1 MRIAVCLNKYFPYGG
16 MQRDCYAIVK
26 EALARGYEVD
36 IYTMKWLG
44 NTPAEFQIN
53 IVPTR
58 GLTNHGRQWYFS
70 NYIKKVVSQG
80 NYDIILGFNRLQGLD
95 AFYAADVCYKELK
108 KNSKLI
114 NFLNPRYHITAKLE
128 KAVFGSGSATTSLF
142 IAERQQEDYLTHYQ
156 LPKSRYN
163 MLLPWIEVPDVL
175 PEKATVR
182 AQTRAEFNVS
192 EQELMVLL
200 VGSGFKIK
208 GLDRALHAIAALP
221 ARLRD
226 KVQFFVIGEDKHS
239 AYEKLAKKLHV
250 HKHVRFLD
258 GRLDVPRFMLSADVL
273 IHPAYAETAG
283 KVLLEA
289 LALGLPIL
297 VTEVCGFAK
306 YIKEADA
313 GIVLPMPFEQAAL
326 NQALCQALD
335 NSEQRETWQTNAIN
349 YVAVMQISDM
359 PKQTLDLLERIA
371 SEKEIEQAKH
381 LHVISNK
388 GCKSTLFLEKELKKH
403 WPKLECFEEIMQLNG
418 ELYRDMQGRKTFRF
432 QLDGQSYF
440 IKQHFGVGWREI
452 AKNLLF
458 GRLPVI
464 GATTE
469 YLAINRLTRLNIP
482 TLSTAG
488 FGVKGCNPATQRSFL
503 ITHEITNAISV
514 EDLVKEWK
522 TIPPSRQFKLA
533 LMQKIAAIVST
544 MHQNGL
550 NHRDMY
556 ICHFLLK
563 QPVTTDIELAVID
576 LHRVQIRKRTPKRW
590 IVKDLG
596 SLYFSALD
604 AGLTQRDFLRFME
617 YYTGMPWRQALQEKP
632 TLWQHVIIRM
642 TKLVK
647 RHGIGNA
654 NLEGIDDE

>member
-16 MQRDCYAIVK
+16 MQRDCYAIVQ
-26 EALARGYEVD
+26 EALARGYNVD
-36 IYTMKWLG
+36 VYTMKWLG
-44 NTPAEFQIN
+44 ETPPEFKIN

-70 NYIKKVVSQG
+70 NYVKKEVQNA

-95 AFYAADVCYKELK
+95 AFYAADVCYKDLK

-114 NFLNPRYHITAKLE
+114 NLLNPRYHITAKLE
-128 KAVFGSGSATTSLF
+128 KAVFGANSITSTLF
-142 IAERQQEDYLTHYQ
+142 IAERQQQDYLNHYQ
-156 LPKSRYN
+156 LPKSRYD
-163 MLLPWIEVPDVL
+163 MLHPWIEVPNLLHD
-175 PEKATVR
+175 KAIVR
-182 AQTRAEFNVS
+182 AQTREEFNVT
-192 EQELMVLL
+192 EQDLLVLL

-221 ARLRD
+221 EQVQER
-226 KVQFFVIGEDKHS
+226 VQFFIIGEDKHS
-239 AYEKLAKKLHV
+239 AYEKLANKL
-250 HKHVRFLD
+250 KIKNRVRFLD
-258 GRLDVPRFMLSADVL
+258 GRLDVPRFMLAADVL

-289 LALGLPIL
+289 LALGLPVL

-306 YIKEADA
+306 YIKEAQA
-313 GIVLPMPFEQAAL
+313 GIVLPMPFEQNAL
-326 NQALCQALD
+326 NQALYQALD
-335 NSEQRETWQTNAIN
+335 NSALRQEWQSNAIN
-349 YVAVMQISDM
+349 YVAAMQVSDM
-359 PKQTLDLLERIA
+359 PKQTLDILERIA
-371 SEKEIEQAKH
+371 SEKKIQQAKH
-381 LHVISNK
+381 LHVLSDK
-388 GCKSTLFLEKELKKH
+388 GCKLTLFLESNLKEE
-403 WPKLECFEEIMQLNG
+403 WPNATCFEEIMKLSG

-432 QLDGQSYF
+432 NLRGKSYF
-440 IKQHFGVGWREI
+440 IKQHFGVGWQEI

-469 YLAINRLTRLNIP
+469 YLAINRLSQLNIP
-482 TLSTAG
+482 TLTTAG

-514 EDLVKEWK
+514 EDLVKSWGAN
-522 TIPPSRQFKLA
+522 PPTRQFKLA
-533 LMQKIAAIVST
+533 LMQKMAAIVSA

-556 ICHFLLK
+556 ICHFLLR
-563 QPVTTDIELAVID
+563 QPVTIDIELAVID

-596 SLYFSALD
+596 SLYFSALN
-604 AGLTQRDFLRFME
+604 AGLTQRDFLRFIE
-617 YYTGMPWRQALQEKP
+617 FYTGMPWRQALQSKP
-632 TLWQHVIIRM
+632 SLWKQVIVRM
-642 TKLVK
+642 TSLVK
-647 RHGIGNA
+647 RHGIGGVD
-654 NLEGIDDE
+654 LENIADE